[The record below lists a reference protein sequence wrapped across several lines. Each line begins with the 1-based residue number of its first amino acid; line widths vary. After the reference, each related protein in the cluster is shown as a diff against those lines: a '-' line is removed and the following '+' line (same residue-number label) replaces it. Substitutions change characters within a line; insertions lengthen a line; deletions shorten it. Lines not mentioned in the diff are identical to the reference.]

1 MFAIAL
7 ALWGCSGSS
16 PMAAESS
23 SAAEAPAPEVHTAKI
38 TSETY
43 RIDKMYGSMR
53 GPYGFDDVTLGS
65 PEQPELV
72 WIVGYKTTVVDANT
86 GSPMSQ
92 EYMCHANLDMPTKE
106 YFEDFP
112 TSPSISGRVFTLSQ
126 GQQDIRFPP
135 GMGIPVQS
143 DMKLSLVTQVLNLN
157 HAQIKMDVKHE
168 VEVYFV
174 KDSEVGRPMVPL
186 YQAAA
191 EGFKALGDALYY
203 GLEQDEADP
212 DEHGAGCSVGQ
223 AAVAGDSDDD
233 THGQKFTAHW
243 VVPPGREV
251 NRTNATRFLNLP
263 YDTKAYY
270 IAIHLHSFAESL
282 ELVDLTD
289 GKSVFKALAKP
300 SEGRVGIDHIDHYE
314 STEGIQLYKDHEYE
328 IVSVYNNTTEID
340 HDAMAVMYLYLENKT
355 FKKPQL

>member
-1 MFAIAL
+1 MVGLAFALI
-7 ALWGCSGSS
+7 GCSGST
-16 PMAAESS
+16 PFGTGES
-23 SAAEAPAPEVHTAKI
+23 SAAEAPAAPVYTAKI

-43 RIDKMYGSMR
+43 RIDKVYSSMR
-53 GPYGFDDVTLGS
+53 GPYGFDDVTLGEAAS
-65 PEQPELV
+65 PELV

-86 GSPMSQ
+86 GAPMSQ
-92 EYMCHANLDMPTKE
+92 EYMCHANLDLPTKD

-126 GQQDIRFPP
+126 GQQDIHFPP

-168 VEVYFV
+168 VEVYYV
-174 KDSEVGRPMVPL
+174 RDREVGREMIAL

-191 EGFKALGDALYY
+191 EGFKALGAAHYY

-212 DEHGAGCSVGQ
+212 EMHGAGCSVGQ
-223 AAVAGDSDDD
+223 AATAGDSDDD

-243 VVPPGREV
+243 IVKPGRET
-251 NRTNATRFLNLP
+251 NRTNVTRFMNLP

-270 IAIHLHSFAESL
+270 IAVHLHPFAESL
-282 ELVDLTD
+282 ELVDLTTRQ
-289 GKSVFKALAKP
+289 SVYKGFVKA
-300 SEGRVGIDHIDHYE
+300 STGRVGIDHIDHYE
-314 STEGIQLYKDHEYE
+314 STEGLQLYADHEYE
-328 IVSVYNNTTEID
+328 VVSVYNNTTD
-340 HDAMAVMYLYLENKT
+340 HDVDSMAVLYLYLENKT
-355 FKKPQL
+355 FQKPVL